1 GFKAILS
8 FDSFTQGFN
17 LALKNAVSITVPL
30 GQDPYGNF
38 TRLNNAISNFP
49 KELETHKAALENTM
63 KNLKNA
69 KEELTKPFARIDEL
83 HEKEK
88 RLAELNKELTMGN
101 IADTAKEEQENKAN
115 IAEVKNK
122 PVKAEYAAAL

>member
-1 GFKAILS
+1 
-8 FDSFTQGFN
+8 
-17 LALKNAVSITVPL
+17 
-30 GQDPYGNF
+30 
-38 TRLNNAISNFP
+38 
-49 KELETHKAALENTM
+49 M

-101 IADTAKEEQENKAN
+101 IADTAKAEPENEAN

-122 PVKAEYAAAL
+122 PVKAEYVAAL